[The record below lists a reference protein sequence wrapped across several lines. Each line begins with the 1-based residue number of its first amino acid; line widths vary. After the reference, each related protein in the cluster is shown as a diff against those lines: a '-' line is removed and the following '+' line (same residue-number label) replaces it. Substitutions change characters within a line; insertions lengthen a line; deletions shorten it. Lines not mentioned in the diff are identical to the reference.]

1 MKNIIVKNYH
11 DVKPLVQSANGNSF
25 AVKPIIED
33 VDKCS
38 ANFVEVAPGNFAYGY
53 HYHE

>member
-11 DVKPLVQSANGNSF
+11 DVQSLVQSANGSF
-25 AVKPIIED
+25 AVKPVIED

-38 ANFVEVAPGNFAYGY
+38 ANFVEVAPWKFCLRVSLP
-53 HYHE
+53 